1 MTYLSRT
8 SKVPL
13 YQQLYEILSANIKLG
28 VWRPGDLIPSEVE
41 LIEQYQVS
49 RITVRHVLEML
60 VNEGLIYRQRGRGTY
75 VAHPTVEQ
83 ALVRIVSFTEDMLQ
97 RGCIPST
104 KIISSGLGPASKEI
118 AEKLSLARGEQ
129 LVRLERLRLADGE
142 PMSIEESFWVHRYCP
157 GILDL
162 DFTKRSLRELMDNNY
177 GIHWLRA
184 KQVIRAINA
193 PVEIAEQL
201 EIKTHTALLYL
212 ERISYSQEEIPIEFL
227 RIYHRGDRYS
237 FYNDLRG

>member
-13 YQQLYEILSANIKLG
+13 YQQLYEILSANIKHG

-49 RITVRHVLEML
+49 RITVRQVLEML
-60 VNEGLIYRQRGRGTY
+60 VNEGLIYRQRGRGTF
-75 VAHPTVEQ
+75 VAYPKIEQ
-83 ALVRIVSFTEDMLQ
+83 ALVRIVSFSEDMLQ
-97 RGCIPST
+97 RGCVPST
-104 KIISSGLGPASKEI
+104 KTLSSGLVPAPKEI
-118 AEKLSLARGEQ
+118 AEKLSLTKGEQ

-142 PMSIEESFWVHRYCP
+142 PMSIEVSFWVHRFYP

-162 DFTKRSLRELMDNNY
+162 DFTSQSLRELMDNNY
-177 GIHWLRA
+177 GIRWLRA

-193 PVEIAEQL
+193 PGEIAEQL
-201 EIKTHTALLYL
+201 EIKTHSALLYV